1 MRLPTIGNV
10 DVSTI
15 GFMSRSSALVQFVLD
30 ESGQDLLE
38 FALVAAMLSLC
49 AVASLKGLSNDVLIL
64 WNGLYAG
71 LSSVL

>member
-1 MRLPTIGNV
+1 M
-10 DVSTI
+10 
-15 GFMSRSSALVQFVLD
+15 
-30 ESGQDLLE
+30 LE